1 MNITKQNHIALFVIL
16 FFSLILRLPLIN
28 GSLWLDEAAQALESL
43 RPLGQQLNIAKDFQ
57 PPLIHLILHFAQ
69 KISTAEWWM
78 RSITSLIPGVL
89 TVWLTYMI
97 GKGVNKKVGLLA
109 ALLLATSSLHI
120 FYSQELR
127 PYSLPAFFAVLS
139 FYLFLKLLR
148 GENKGCRT
156 RYGLVAANALGL
168 YSSYLFPFVL
178 ISQFLYIIIFRRKQ
192 LMQRF
197 LDFFTSSAIFAPW
210 LPFFFQQLKVGQSW
224 RVELPGWDQVVSLPQ
239 LKALPLTVAKFFY
252 GIVNIDV
259 SLYFVVSSLIFALL
273 IIFAI
278 RTFFKHS
285 TFPPSPR
292 LRRASNIKLSKNNDF
307 LLVSVFWLLS
317 LLLIWLISFIV
328 PVLRPKRVL
337 FLLPSFYLLLSFLV
351 FQLKEKTLQKL
362 FIAFL
367 LLVNSY
373 GVVSYWSKPEL
384 QREDWRG
391 LITEIEEKFEPNEVI
406 ILQSFDEAFAPWRF
420 YSDNGP
426 ALPAGR
432 YKILDT
438 GSLYI
443 ENSKKLKYIAAEITN
458 YEYVL
463 VFDYLRDLTDPE
475 NTLIKLVENQGYKEI
490 GAIDAGNIGFVRILK
505 KDRMQYASRY

>member
-43 RPLGQQLNIAKDFQ
+43 RPLAQQLDIAKDFQ
-57 PPLIHLILHFAQ
+57 PPLMHLLLHFAQ

-78 RSITSLIPGVL
+78 RSITSLVPGIL

-97 GKGVNKKVGLLA
+97 GKRVNKKVGLLA

-148 GENKGCRT
+148 GENKGCKT

-178 ISQFLYIIIFRRKQ
+178 ISQFLYIIIFLREQ
-192 LMQRF
+192 LSQRF

-210 LPFFFQQLKVGQSW
+210 LPFFFEQLRVGQSW
-224 RVELPGWDQVVSLPQ
+224 RVKLPGWDQVVSLPQ

-278 RTFFKHS
+278 MSHTKHS
-285 TFPPSPR
+285 TFSIQR
-292 LRRASNIKLSKNNDF
+292 LKNNDF
-307 LLVSVFWLLS
+307 LLVSVFWLLA
-317 LLLIWLISFIV
+317 LPLIWSISFII

-373 GVVSYWSKPEL
+373 GVLSYWIKLEL

-391 LITEIEEKFEPNEVI
+391 LATEVEEKFDPSETV
-406 ILQSFDEAFAPWRF
+406 ILQSFDEPFAPWRYYADTSF
-420 YSDNGP
+420 
-426 ALPAGR
+426 
-432 YKILDT
+432 KTLDT
-438 GSLYI
+438 AALFI
-443 ENSKKLKYIAAEITN
+443 EDSKNLDYIATEITD

-475 NTLIKLVENQGYKEI
+475 NKLVKLVEDQGYQEI
-490 GAIDAGNIGFVRILK
+490 GAFDGGNIGFVRILK